1 MSLRAG
7 APQGGH
13 LPRAFY
19 TPRFSHAVST
29 CRTLKWGPR
38 RGTGAPAY
46 PGLCEV
52 DLSSWSGSW
61 RRSLQTGEVGSVSR
75 PVLSLEDALWP
86 RTRTAGRGWSVPLWG
101 TGRTWLVP
109 TGGGPMLRCLR
120 DQEAWPPAPLAT
132 PCPEGRPGSEQRA
145 AYSRSEAR
153 TSNTFAG
160 TAQIRWRGRN
170 SAAAVATG
178 AWRPRSVTQT
188 VLLLRAAPRVG
199 QPRAGTCHVPPPSS
213 GMKPCEV

>member
-1 MSLRAG
+1 
-7 APQGGH
+7 
-13 LPRAFY
+13 
-19 TPRFSHAVST
+19 
-29 CRTLKWGPR
+29 
-38 RGTGAPAY
+38 
-46 PGLCEV
+46 
-52 DLSSWSGSW
+52 
-61 RRSLQTGEVGSVSR
+61 
-75 PVLSLEDALWP
+75 
-86 RTRTAGRGWSVPLWG
+86 
-101 TGRTWLVP
+101 
-109 TGGGPMLRCLR
+109 MLRCLR

-170 SAAAVATG
+170 GAAAVATG

-188 VLLLRAAPRVG
+188 LLLLRAAPRVG